1 MRAIRRRCVV
11 VRISAVNAAM
21 DKMGDLVHRSV
32 GRQDGSFSAHRWFI
46 ATRLALGLVGLL
58 LIGVAVA
65 MPGVLPRHALMV
77 GMGLGFQA
85 MIAMMVSRFGGLKVG
100 YAVSTAILCALPVV
114 VAGGMGAGVMMPL
127 ILEAAIL
134 TGSAGAAISAGSV
147 VIALM
152 LAFGMSGLKS
162 DVLLLASQ
170 GLAIV
175 AMAGGALYLVKRD
188 RKSEA
193 QARFADDRWRAL
205 TGLSEIGVVR
215 HDAQGHVVGSNAAF
229 CRAIGINPM
238 ELEDS
243 TVIKRLHLGSGP
255 AFLKALSDVSHGAAM
270 AEARV
275 RIKCEPQAEGHQG
288 PDPYRDF
295 ILRVSGAVTD
305 PTTQKREILAYYRP
319 VTENAER
326 PAAEASP
333 SLSTARLGHE
343 LRTPLTAII
352 GFADCLGDPAIIA
365 TDDPKRGDYAR
376 IIGTSARHMLDVVN
390 DRTGTVAPQPSAQII
405 STGTDAI
412 DLAELIEE
420 TVGIMRLNV
429 EAQRASLH
437 WIVEEDVP
445 VLVGSRH
452 AFRQIL
458 INLISNALK
467 FAPEGSVLVRASR
480 DGAKV
485 RLTVE
490 DNGMGVAGEDL
501 ARLGEPFFRGRLAGE
516 NGPDGQG
523 LGLGI
528 VRDIVRD
535 HQGDFDVMS
544 RPGAGTRVIV
554 TFAIPEAIS
563 ALKTQPITPRIPERR
578 YA

>member
-1 MRAIRRRCVV
+1 MVG
-11 VRISAVNAAM
+11 RISAVE
-21 DKMGDLVHRSV
+21 KMVDRLGDLVHRSV
-32 GRQDGSFSAHRWFI
+32 GRQDARFAAHRWFI
-46 ATRLALGLVGLL
+46 TTRLAIG
-58 LIGVAVA
+58 LIG
-65 MPGVLPRHALMV
+65 LALMAACFGLPL
-77 GMGLGFQA
+77 GMPRAMLLVATVLSFQA
-85 MIAMMVSRFGGLKVG
+85 VIALIVSRFGGLTIG
-100 YAVSTAILCALPVV
+100 YLISTASLGGLPF
-114 VAGGMGAGVMMPL
+114 AGAGFVGAGALVPL
-127 ILEAAIL
+127 ILEGAIV
-134 TGSAGAAISAGSV
+134 TGAAGAVMTACVMLV
-147 VIALM
+147 VSLGIYAMGGAKGDAIAL
-152 LAFGMSGLKS
+152 
-162 DVLLLASQ
+162 VLQ
-170 GLAIV
+170 ILAIA
-175 AMAGGALYLVKRD
+175 AMLGGALYLVKRD
-188 RKSEA
+188 RVSEA

-205 TGLSEIGVVR
+205 SGLSDIGVVR

-229 CRAIGINPM
+229 CRVIGINPM
-238 ELEDS
+238 ELADN
-243 TVIKRLHLGSGP
+243 TVITRLHLGSGP
-255 AFLKALSDVSHGAAM
+255 AFLKALSDVAHGAVS

-275 RIKCEPQAEGHQG
+275 RIKCEPEAEGHFG

-295 ILRVSGAVTD
+295 ILRVSRAVTD
-305 PTTQKREILAYYRP
+305 PSTQQSEILAYYRP
-319 VTENAER
+319 VTE
-326 PAAEASP
+326 AALETLADTQA

-365 TDDPKRGDYAR
+365 SDDPKRGDYAR
-376 IIGTSARHMLDVVN
+376 IIATSARHMLDVVN
-390 DRTGTVAPQPSAQII
+390 DMSGVAPSQPTAEIVSAG
-405 STGTDAI
+405 SDAI

-420 TVGIMRLNV
+420 SVGIMRLNV
-429 EAQRASLH
+429 EAQRASLQ
-437 WIVEEDVP
+437 WVVEEDVP
-445 VLVGSRH
+445 VLIGSRH

-501 ARLGEPFFRGRLAGE
+501 ARLGEPFFRGRMASE

-535 HQGDFDVMS
+535 HQGDLDVMS

-563 ALKTQPITPRIPERR
+563 ALKPTPITARLPERR

>member
-1 MRAIRRRCVV
+1 VVSRIAAIDEV
-11 VRISAVNAAM
+11 M
-21 DKMGDLVHRSV
+21 DRLGDLVHRSV
-32 GRQDGSFSAHRWFI
+32 GRQDAGFAAHRWFI
-46 ATRLALGLVGLL
+46 ATRLA
-58 LIGVAVA
+58 IGIAGIVLMAVCF
-65 MPGVLPRHALMV
+65 GISGGLPRSALLV
-77 GMGLGFQA
+77 STVLSFQA
-85 MIAMMVSRFGGLKVG
+85 LIALIVSRFGGLMIG
-100 YAVSTAILCALPVV
+100 SLISTASLCGLPL
-114 VAGGMGAGVMMPL
+114 AGAGFVGAGAMVPL

-134 TGSAGAAISAGSV
+134 IGAAGAAMTACV
-147 VIALM
+147 VLVASLVIY
-152 LAFGMSGLKS
+152 AFGDAKS
-162 DVLLLASQ
+162 EAIVLVSQ
-170 GLAIV
+170 ILAIA
-175 AMAGGALYLVKRD
+175 AMLGGALYLVNRD
-188 RKSEA
+188 RLSEA

-205 TGLSEIGVVR
+205 SGLSDIGVVR
-215 HDAQGHVVGSNAAF
+215 HDANGHVVGSNAAF
-229 CRAIGINPM
+229 CRVIGINPM
-238 ELEDS
+238 ELADN
-243 TVIKRLHLGSGP
+243 TVITRLHLGSGP
-255 AFLKALSDVSHGAAM
+255 AFLKALSDVAHGAVV

-275 RIKCEPQAEGHQG
+275 RIKCEPEAEGHHG

-295 ILRVSGAVTD
+295 ILRVSRAVTD
-305 PTTQKREILAYYRP
+305 PATQQSEILAYYRP
-319 VTENAER
+319 VTHAVETQSADTQ
-326 PAAEASP
+326 A

-365 TDDPKRGDYAR
+365 SDDPKRGDYAR
-376 IIGTSARHMLDVVN
+376 IIATSARHMLDVVN
-390 DRTGTVAPQPSAQII
+390 GMSGAATPQPTAEII
-405 STGTDAI
+405 STGSDAI

-429 EAQRASLH
+429 EAQRASLQ

-445 VLVGSRH
+445 VLIGSRH

-490 DNGMGVAGEDL
+490 DNGIGVAGEDL
-501 ARLGEPFFRGRLAGE
+501 ARLGEPFFRGRMASEHSL
-516 NGPDGQG
+516 DGQG

-535 HQGDFDVMS
+535 HHGDLDVMS

-563 ALKTQPITPRIPERR
+563 ALKPMSISTRIPERR

>member
-1 MRAIRRRCVV
+1 M
-11 VRISAVNAAM
+11 
-21 DKMGDLVHRSV
+21 
-32 GRQDGSFSAHRWFI
+32 
-46 ATRLALGLVGLL
+46 
-58 LIGVAVA
+58 
-65 MPGVLPRHALMV
+65 
-77 GMGLGFQA
+77 
-85 MIAMMVSRFGGLKVG
+85 
-100 YAVSTAILCALPVV
+100 
-114 VAGGMGAGVMMPL
+114 
-127 ILEAAIL
+127 
-134 TGSAGAAISAGSV
+134 
-147 VIALM
+147 
-152 LAFGMSGLKS
+152 
-162 DVLLLASQ
+162 
-170 GLAIV
+170 
-175 AMAGGALYLVKRD
+175 
-188 RKSEA
+188 
-193 QARFADDRWRAL
+193 
-205 TGLSEIGVVR
+205 
-215 HDAQGHVVGSNAAF
+215 
-229 CRAIGINPM
+229 
-238 ELEDS
+238 
-243 TVIKRLHLGSGP
+243 
-255 AFLKALSDVSHGAAM
+255 
-270 AEARV
+270 
-275 RIKCEPQAEGHQG
+275 
-288 PDPYRDF
+288 
-295 ILRVSGAVTD
+295 
-305 PTTQKREILAYYRP
+305 
-319 VTENAER
+319 
-326 PAAEASP
+326 
-333 SLSTARLGHE
+333 
-343 LRTPLTAII
+343 
-352 GFADCLGDPAIIA
+352 GDPAIIA

-390 DRTGTVAPQPSAQII
+390 DMTGTVAPQPSAQII